1 MQLNHITEF
10 VIYHLFSRLLR
21 RTIGAAMLV
30 LFTLAAAYHFT
41 IAGTLV
47 LEGLYGMLYARLI
60 IAAIYLAAASIV
72 LIVLM
77 ATRTRPLI
85 RNRAADAQVSS
96 HDTQIAALVE
106 AAMFGYAMARKSA
119 DRIR

>member
-21 RTIGAAMLV
+21 RAIGAVLLV
-30 LFTLAAAYHFT
+30 LFTLVAAYHFT

-60 IAAIYLAAASIV
+60 IAAIYLAAASIL
-72 LIVLM
+72 LIVLV
-77 ATRTRPLI
+77 ATRARPLI
-85 RNRAADAQVSS
+85 KNRAPDAGVSS
-96 HDTQIAALVE
+96 HDPQIAALVE